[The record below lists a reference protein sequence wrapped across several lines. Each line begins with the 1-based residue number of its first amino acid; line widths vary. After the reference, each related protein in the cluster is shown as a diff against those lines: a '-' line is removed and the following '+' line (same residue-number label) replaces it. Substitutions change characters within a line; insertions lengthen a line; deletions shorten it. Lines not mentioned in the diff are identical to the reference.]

1 MGLDN
6 GIFLRKVN
14 DFENY
19 DSESVDIIE
28 EQYSLHSP
36 NQIFRYQTDNHDLC
50 YWRKCWGFRNSVMM
64 YLKNKYS
71 KETNEDECE
80 YVLDIDDL
88 QEITNLIFSILQN
101 PDNWEQSLFSW
112 EEYINNNCFNLM
124 NILHLI
130 EDIKNGYINTNE
142 VQVVWYDSY

>member
-6 GIFLRKVN
+6 GILLRKVN
-14 DFENY
+14 DSKGY
-19 DSESVDIIE
+19 DFDFIDIIE

-36 NQIFRYQTDNHDLC
+36 NPIFRYKTDNFDLC

-64 YLKNKYS
+64 YLRNKYS
-71 KETNEDECE
+71 TEIDECE

-88 QEITNLIFSILQN
+88 QTITNLIFSILQN
-101 PDNWEQSLFSW
+101 PDNWEKSLFSW
-112 EEYINNNCFNLM
+112 EEYINQNCFNLM

-130 EDIKNGYINTNE
+130 EDIKNGYIDTNE
-142 VQVVWYDSY
+142 VQVIWYDSY